1 MGPSVV
7 DAPASAPR
15 KASPPRFT
23 VRTEGGTARSRTSSA
38 MAEGTVLI
46 SVTWSRAG
54 RSGSSRAFSAR
65 ITVPP
70 QARVTNSSKTDMS
83 KQIDVEP
90 STPASS
96 PAE

>member
-1 MGPSVV
+1 M
-7 DAPASAPR
+7 
-15 KASPPRFT
+15 
-23 VRTEGGTARSRTSSA
+23 RTEAGTAPSRTSSD

-46 SVTWSRAG
+46 SVTSSFAG
-54 RSGSSRAFSAR
+54 SSGSSRAFSAR

-96 PAE
+96 SSEKTSRDQ